1 MRLPWFTSGHRP
13 QSKTCHENCMWQ
25 HSPDPQTDLSPSS
38 PRFPKHAG
46 NTRSIKSFCIA
57 NNPMF
62 FQTRMSTFPKRIY
75 FRWRIWFAITV
86 NLKNWWDPWNL
97 SGSKTRANSR
107 KHKWNFSVLFKA
119 GGHKEKGSH
128 FDGLVEASS
137 FWKYWKISPYFE
149 TQHYLLA
156 FAAWRHLS
164 ILLQGSISFMICHFF
179 FTCIFVGQPMNL
191 FNKQIYS
198 CSTKYRRYHPKP
210 GELILPS
217 SGHLALFTYC
227 CGRSTIL
234 VTLRCVKCDVHRD
247 INDQSQLPLAGLDS
261 QQRLDTSD
269 GCMIGILYQHGP
281 QPSFMTQKNHSDL
294 ELPMVNWVVHFSSL
308 LF

>member
-1 MRLPWFTSGHRP
+1 MG
-13 QSKTCHENCMWQ
+13 
-25 HSPDPQTDLSPSS
+25 
-38 PRFPKHAG
+38 PR
-46 NTRSIKSFCIA
+46 
-57 NNPMF
+57 
-62 FQTRMSTFPKRIY
+62 
-75 FRWRIWFAITV
+75 
-86 NLKNWWDPWNL
+86 NL
-97 SGSKTRANSR
+97 SGSKTRAISR
-107 KHKWNFSVLFKA
+107 KHKWNFSVWFKA

-164 ILLQGSISFMICHFF
+164 ILLQGSISLMICHFF

-191 FNKQIYS
+191 FSKQIYS

-234 VTLRCVKCDVHRD
+234 V
-247 INDQSQLPLAGLDS
+247 INPKMCKMWRQSWHKWSISTP
-261 QQRLDTSD
+261 TSW
-269 GCMIGILYQHGP
+269 IGQSATVGYLWYMDDRNTI
-281 QPSFMTQKNHSDL
+281 STWSATIFDDKKMHSDL
-294 ELPMVNWVVHFSSL
+294 ELPMVNWVVHLSSL

>member
-1 MRLPWFTSGHRP
+1 MEFLSVV
-13 QSKTCHENCMWQ
+13 QSWWAQRERQPFWWVGRSFLFLEILKNISLFW
-25 HSPDPQTDLSPSS
+25 DPALFACFCCLTPPVNTAPRKYLLHDLS
-38 PRFPKHAG
+38 
-46 NTRSIKSFCIA
+46 
-57 NNPMF
+57 
-62 FQTRMSTFPKRIY
+62 
-75 FRWRIWFAITV
+75 
-86 NLKNWWDPWNL
+86 
-97 SGSKTRANSR
+97 
-107 KHKWNFSVLFKA
+107 
-119 GGHKEKGSH
+119 
-128 FDGLVEASS
+128 
-137 FWKYWKISPYFE
+137 
-149 TQHYLLA
+149 
-156 FAAWRHLS
+156 
-164 ILLQGSISFMICHFF
+164 FF

-269 GCMIGILYQHGP
+269 RWMIGLLYQHGP
-281 QPSFMTQKNHSDL
+281 QPSFMTQKNALWSWAANG
-294 ELPMVNWVVHFSSL
+294 EQGGSS
-308 LF
+308 